1 MDYYIYRHRRLKD
14 GSIFYIG
21 KGKGDRF
28 NSEHGRNNYWTRI
41 VKKDGGFIAEI
52 IKDALTNEAAC
63 ELEKTLINK
72 IGLDNL
78 SNLAEGGTGGNTRKG
93 FTQDEYDEWIRNK
106 SQAQRG
112 KIGYWKNKKRPEHS
126 VKVKQAAKDG
136 AYVNNGKSIRT
147 DEWKKAQSMSASN
160 RIRKVVVCDKC
171 GIEILDTHLVVHQ
184 RGKKC
189 KQT

>member
-1 MDYYIYRHRRLKD
+1 MEYYVYKHIRLKD

-21 KGKGDRF
+21 KGKGDRMY
-28 NSEHGRNNYWTRI
+28 SDYRRNIYWKRI
-41 VKKDGGFIAEI
+41 VEKDGGFTAIL
-52 IKDALTNEAAC
+52 IKENLSDKEAL
-63 ELEKTLINK
+63 ELEKTLISK

-78 SNLAEGGTGGNTRKG
+78 SNLAEGGTGGDTRKG

-136 AYVNNGKSIRT
+136 VYVNNGKSIRT
-147 DEWKKAQSMSASN
+147 DEWRKAQSISASN

-171 GIEILDTHLVVHQ
+171 GIKILDTHLAVHQ